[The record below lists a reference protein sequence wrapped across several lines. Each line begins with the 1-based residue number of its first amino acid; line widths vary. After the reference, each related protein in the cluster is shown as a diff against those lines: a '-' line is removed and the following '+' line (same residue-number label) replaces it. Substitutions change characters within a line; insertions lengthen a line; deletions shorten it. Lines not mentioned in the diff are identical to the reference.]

1 MKTKNKLK
9 NQRGETLI
17 EVLVGLIII
26 VMAVIILTTAIPLAA
41 KFNKQAEEKDISTMM
56 DRATPIT
63 GAQITVSYS
72 FNGTKSF
79 AIPVKAYESEEYCFY
94 DYLQP

>member
-9 NQRGETLI
+9 NKRGETLI

-41 KFNKQAEEKDISTMM
+41 KFNKQAEEIDISTMM

-79 AIPVKAYESEEYCFY
+79 VIPVKAYESEEYCFY